1 MITYRKSQTNNID
14 PVRAKDIVLQTLLP
28 LEFQVINDSTYSLT
42 LNGPGYSSTRQ
53 SPLLGISTAVIDFGR
68 SQIVIDAELG
78 GLNRM
83 SQLLLAILIG
93 VGVIDS
99 AIFFALWYYL
109 PELNQNRWFLFV
121 PALTLLLWIFIAPLI
136 TRFIRRRCED
146 AIDTLLRNAAGDF
159 SSN

>member
-1 MITYRKSQTNNID
+1 MITYRKSQPYNAD
-14 PVRAKDIVLQTLLP
+14 PSRAKDIVLQTLLP
-28 LEFQVINDSTYSLT
+28 LGFQVINDGTYSLT
-42 LNGPGYSSTRQ
+42 LNGPGYRSTRQ
-53 SPLLGISTAVIDFGR
+53 SPLLGISTAVFDFGR